1 MLNYYTC
8 SDVAT
13 KFLCNINITAELTV
27 EHAHALL
34 LLAPRP
40 CLSERIRIWRQ
51 TRLAFI
57 QTRSVGN
64 VESTVPTDRKMLRP
78 DKKRQTKLLNQD
90 KTGESGEK
98 DKQSF
103 CTKEAVPP

>member
-51 TRLAFI
+51 IRLVFI
-57 QTRSVGN
+57 QSGRS
-64 VESTVPTDRKMLRP
+64 EML
-78 DKKRQTKLLNQD
+78 KEMLNQQFRPTA
-90 KTGESGEK
+90 KCCGRTKK
-98 DKQSF
+98 DKQSS
-103 CTKEAVPP
+103 